1 MPRFGL
7 EASPTISAVEAGLE
21 GGLDLEGNDGFL
33 GRSAVLAERARP
45 PARRVAAFRL
55 PGEAEGPFTYA
66 PLLSGGRTVG
76 FVTSSAP
83 LPGGGSALLGLVER
97 DAGDCTLLWD
107 GELLP
112 LARAG

>member
-7 EASPTISAVEAGLE
+7 EPSPTISAVEAGLA

-33 GRSAVLAERARP
+33 GRSAVLAGRATP

-66 PLLSGGRTVG
+66 PLLAAGRTVG

-83 LPGGGSALLGLVER
+83 LPDGGSALLGLLER
-97 DAGDCTLLWD
+97 DAGPCSLLWD
-107 GELLP
+107 GK
-112 LARAG
+112 RCR